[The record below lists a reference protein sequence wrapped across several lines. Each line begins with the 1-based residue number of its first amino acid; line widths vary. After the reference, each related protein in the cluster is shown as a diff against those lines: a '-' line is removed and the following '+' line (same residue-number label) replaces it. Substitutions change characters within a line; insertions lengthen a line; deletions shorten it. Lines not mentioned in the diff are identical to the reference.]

1 MAKTRKLKRLF
12 FIHNKNLGWKHL
24 IKMFT
29 NLIGKDGTVPSP
41 TLTILENKY
50 RSVKEKPEEG
60 AGPSHPDSH
69 LFAPG
74 SSYFR
79 QVLQIPK

>member
-1 MAKTRKLKRLF
+1 M
-12 FIHNKNLGWKHL
+12 
-24 IKMFT
+24 
-29 NLIGKDGTVPSP
+29 
-41 TLTILENKY
+41 LENKY

-60 AGPSHPDSH
+60 AGPSHSDSH
-69 LFAPG
+69 LFATG